1 MAGSVSSS
9 TKSFSR
15 SPELAHIVA
24 GNCSGYEGNDLRK
37 FFLDALATAGI
48 ACDHRKVL
56 LKPNLL
62 SGKAPE
68 KAVNTHPD
76 FIKALAEV
84 LLDKGCSVF
93 VGDSPGYESTE
104 KALKKSGIMDVVDR
118 LGLGVATFDK
128 AIVKQNRGISP
139 YREIVLGEDPA
150 DYDVIINLP
159 KLKTHIMMGLTAG
172 VKNIFGFIPA
182 LSKAKWH
189 LRCGTDSNLFA
200 SLLIDIYLL
209 VKPTIT
215 ILDGIIAMDT
225 DGPSHGR
232 TRNLGLIALATDAL
246 AMDSYLETLLRVPYR
261 LPVTS
266 VASEHGLIPEY
277 SLIDKGVAAINDF
290 VMPATMSQEW
300 GGHHLVR
307 EVTRQVFTKK
317 PKCNFSACNACKTC
331 VNVCAA
337 GALTFRGDKIT
348 FDYGKCIRCYCCA
361 EMCPTG
367 AIRV

>member
-1 MAGSVSSS
+1 MAGSVSSL
-9 TKSFSR
+9 TKFFSR
-15 SPELAHIVA
+15 SPELVHLVA
-24 GNCSGYEGNDLRK
+24 DHCRGYEGNDLRN
-37 FFLDALATAGI
+37 FFLDALTTAGI
-48 ACDHRKVL
+48 TCDHCKVL

-84 LLDKGCSVF
+84 LLEKGCSVF
-93 VGDSPGYESTE
+93 VGDSPGYETTE
-104 KALKKSGIMDVVDR
+104 KALKRSGIMDVVDK

-128 AIVKQNRGISP
+128 KVVKQNRGISP

-159 KLKTHIMMGLTAG
+159 KLKTHMMMGLTAG

-182 LSKAKWH
+182 LRKAQWH
-189 LRCGTDSNLFA
+189 LRCGTDSRLFA

-232 TRNLGLIALATDAL
+232 LRNLGLVTSATDAL
-246 AMDSYLETLLRVPYR
+246 AMDAYLETFLHIPYY
-261 LPVTS
+261 LPITS
-266 VASEHGLIPEY
+266 VAKSHGLIPEY
-277 SLIDKGVAAINDF
+277 SLVDKGVVTIDDF

-317 PKCNFSACNACKTC
+317 PKCTFSVCNACKTC
-331 VNVCAA
+331 VNVCAS
-337 GALTFRGDKIT
+337 GAVTFQRDKIT

-367 AIRV
+367 AIKV